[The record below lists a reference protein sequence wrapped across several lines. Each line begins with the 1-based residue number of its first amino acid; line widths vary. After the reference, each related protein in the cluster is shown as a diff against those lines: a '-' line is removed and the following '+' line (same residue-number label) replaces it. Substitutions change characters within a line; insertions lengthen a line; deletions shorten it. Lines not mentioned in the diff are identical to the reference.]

1 MAEWRKFMKT
11 KHLFILNPVA
21 GKSSC
26 IQSMTKSILEA
37 VRNLNTETD
46 EYEIINTGAKGD
58 AGAFTKNTAESF
70 DGEVRVYACGG
81 DGTLNEVVSAAV
93 GLSNVSICPVPVG
106 SGNDFVRCFE
116 DIPKEKFL
124 DISACIKG
132 NTVPCDVLRV
142 DDRYS
147 VNIISVG
154 LDAVTGLRQKKFK
167 KLPFISGGAA
177 YKVAL
182 GLSFITN
189 MKNKISFEV
198 DGAPFD
204 AGSDYVTLGVVGN
217 GRWYGGGFKATP
229 YAEIGDGLIDFV
241 TVRTISRL
249 EFLKYVG
256 IYKRGEHIEKMPFLK
271 FVRCKR
277 IKMLADKPLTLQL
290 DGEIHTAKDPEIE
303 VLPAATRII
312 LPE

>member
-1 MAEWRKFMKT
+1 MEMNMKT

-37 VRNLNTETD
+37 VKYLNEETD
-46 EYEIINTGAKGD
+46 EYEIMNTGAKGD
-58 AGAFTKNTAESF
+58 AGAFTKNTAKSY

-93 GLSNVSICPVPVG
+93 GHSNVSVCPVPVG

-167 KLPFISGGAA
+167 KLPLISGGAA

-198 DGAPFD
+198 DGATFD

-256 IYKRGEHIEKMPFLK
+256 IYRRGEHIEKMPFLK
-271 FVRCKR
+271 FVRCKK

-290 DGEIHTAKDPEIE
+290 DGEIYTAKNPEIE
-303 VLPAATRII
+303 VIPSATRII